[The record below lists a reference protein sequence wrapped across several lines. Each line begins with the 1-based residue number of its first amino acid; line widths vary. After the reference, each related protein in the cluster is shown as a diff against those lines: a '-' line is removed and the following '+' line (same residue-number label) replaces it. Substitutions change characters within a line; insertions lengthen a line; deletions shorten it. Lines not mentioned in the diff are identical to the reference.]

1 MLPHGITN
9 YHLTKI
15 FSFEASV
22 KKTVLKRQVFKK
34 GACAMTYMQNLAAE
48 TIERKRHNVAQE
60 VQQQAELA
68 ETQRSHKVQEAL
80 STADLAEKIRHQ
92 TTMDAETMRS
102 NRVNEDIIREH
113 NRATEEIAREANAIS
128 KYSADLRYS
137 TDWAKMVNDRQ
148 IAQLKADSD
157 QLIAAARNKVD
168 MINAQSSKKQ
178 AEASLK
184 AASAQMNN
192 SFASLDQAAA
202 AIMNANVNKQLAP
215 ANAVQLYTKSVG
227 NIAGAAVDVERALT
241 GQAMLPSGPNPKP
254 KPSST
259 VASKELEEERKLREF
274 TKPSDPYKNVDPRR
288 LQPTFSYNPN
298 IFAPKRTH
306 N

>member
-1 MLPHGITN
+1 MLPHGTTN
-9 YHLTKI
+9 YHLMKI

-22 KKTVLKRQVFKK
+22 KKTVLKRQIFKK

-128 KYSADLRYS
+128 RYSANLKYS
-137 TDWAKMVNDRQ
+137 TDWAKMVNDKQ

-157 QLIAAARNKVD
+157 QLIAAAKNKVD
-168 MINAQSSKKQ
+168 MINAESNKKQ

-184 AASAQMNN
+184 TASAKMNE
-192 SFASLDQAAA
+192 SFAKLDQAAA
-202 AIMNANVNKQLAP
+202 AIMNAEVNKQLAP

-227 NIAGAAVDVERALT
+227 NIAGAALDVERTLT
-241 GQAMLPSGPNPKP
+241 GQGMLPTGPRSGSGP
-254 KPSST
+254 SAT
-259 VASKELEEERKLREF
+259 SKELEEERKLREF
-274 TKPSDPYKNVDPRR
+274 TKPTDPNKNVDPRK
-288 LQPTFSYNPN
+288 LQPQFSYTHNPN
-298 IFAPKRTH
+298 EFAPKRTH